1 MGTFRH
7 PGLAEPR
14 NKEEWRRY
22 RDSRAPEQPVMPP
35 YEEYLKLSDDDKD
48 DLNEDR
54 DNYHSAL
61 AIIDTSQVKR
71 LHYLME
77 RRMKANA
84 RRAAGARAGLVFD
97 GPPTVGKSTLVKL
110 FAARYER
117 RLRRKHPERF
127 QDGYESNGMVID
139 YTPVVYLS
147 IPARA
152 TPKDLSVLLA
162 DYLAMVQRGRDTQ
175 TDITN
180 HVLSVLSD
188 VGTELVIID
197 DVHFLDMSA
206 KEGRV
211 VNDHLKYIANETAA
225 TFVYT
230 GVDLEKSGLFLEGQA
245 ASRATQTSGRNTRY
259 PVRKFGCKTAQDK
272 LEWAET
278 VKALEDTLV
287 LYRHRP
293 GQLVKLCSYFYDR
306 TDGSICALTDL
317 FRESAIEAVM
327 SGEEAITRKLMDR
340 IEISEYAQ
348 ATYRKVVQQR
358 RQKAAAGSKAAAS

>member
-1 MGTFRH
+1 M
-7 PGLAEPR
+7 
-14 NKEEWRRY
+14 
-22 RDSRAPEQPVMPP
+22 
-35 YEEYLKLSDDDKD
+35 
-48 DLNEDR
+48 
-54 DNYHSAL
+54 
-61 AIIDTSQVKR
+61 I
-71 LHYLME
+71 
-77 RRMKANA
+77 
-84 RRAAGARAGLVFD
+84 
-97 GPPTVGKSTLVKL
+97 
-110 FAARYER
+110 
-117 RLRRKHPERF
+117 
-127 QDGYESNGMVID
+127 ID

-162 DYLAMVQRGRDTQ
+162 DYLGMVQRGRDTQ

-259 PVRKFGCKTAQDK
+259 PVRKFGCKTAQ
-272 LEWAET
+272 E
-278 VKALEDTLV
+278 KARMGGDRQSAGGHSRAV
-287 LYRHRP
+287 QAQARP
-293 GQLVKLCSYFYDR
+293 TR
-306 TDGSICALTDL
+306 
-317 FRESAIEAVM
+317 EAVFLLLRPHRWQHLCPHR
-327 SGEEAITRKLMDR
+327 S
-340 IEISEYAQ
+340 
-348 ATYRKVVQQR
+348 VP
-358 RQKAAAGSKAAAS
+358 